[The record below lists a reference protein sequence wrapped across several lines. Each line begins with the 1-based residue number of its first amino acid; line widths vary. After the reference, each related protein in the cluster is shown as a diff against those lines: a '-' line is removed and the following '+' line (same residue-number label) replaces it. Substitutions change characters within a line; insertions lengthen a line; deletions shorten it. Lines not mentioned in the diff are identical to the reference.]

1 MGCFYDIKN
10 NFNISKNCFRPIP
23 KIDST
28 VLQFTRKKIFL
39 LNNKELNHFI
49 EFKRNLFSH
58 KRKTLKKL
66 LKNYTLD
73 RSKFD
78 LSKRV
83 EDISLNQLI
92 EIFREVNL

>member
-1 MGCFYDIKN
+1 
-10 NFNISKNCFRPIP
+10 
-23 KIDST
+23 
-28 VLQFTRKKIFL
+28 LRKKKFL

-73 RSKFD
+73 PSKFD

-92 EIFREVNL
+92 EIFREINL

>member
-1 MGCFYDIKN
+1 MIQQCYN
-10 NFNISKNCFRPIP
+10 
-23 KIDST
+23 
-28 VLQFTRKKIFL
+28 LLKKKKFL
-39 LNNKELNHFI
+39 LKKNELNGFI

-58 KRKTLKKL
+58 KRKTLKKQ

-73 RSKFD
+73 PNKFD